1 MSAQPAGPDAAAA
14 PAWRAPGE
22 LELTP
27 ILRAA
32 LDAFSEAGYH
42 GTSVRDIASR
52 VGVTVPALYYHHEN
66 KEAILFSLLDTSITR
81 LRGLCLAAI
90 ADAADTP
97 QARFLNLV
105 ECVVIYMAMMRR
117 LVGEPFY
124 VAILVTV
131 GLGIVLKS
139 AILVIWRAERLTI
152 DIGVAPAIRL
162 AGGASLSYMDVA
174 SVALTIVFFA
184 GLYVFFSFTR
194 LGVQFRGTAE
204 NALLA
209 SQRGVNV
216 NFVLSLAW
224 VIAIMAASLSGVLF
238 GGRAFLSTESVTIG
252 LAGLTAALVGGLNS
266 LRGAVAGAFI
276 VACAQYL
283 TVRLI
288 DPVLSEAVPFLLL
301 LLVMSIRPWGLF
313 GTLEELDRV

>member
-1 MSAQPAGPDAAAA
+1 
-14 PAWRAPGE
+14 
-22 LELTP
+22 
-27 ILRAA
+27 
-32 LDAFSEAGYH
+32 
-42 GTSVRDIASR
+42 
-52 VGVTVPALYYHHEN
+52 
-66 KEAILFSLLDTSITR
+66 
-81 LRGLCLAAI
+81 
-90 ADAADTP
+90 
-97 QARFLNLV
+97 
-105 ECVVIYMAMMRR
+105 
-117 LVGEPFY
+117 
-124 VAILVTV
+124 
-131 GLGIVLKS
+131 
-139 AILVIWRAERLTI
+139 
-152 DIGVAPAIRL
+152 
-162 AGGASLSYMDVA
+162 MDVA

-252 LAGLTAALVGGLNS
+252 LAGLTAALVGGLDS